1 MAPKKKTAPEEK
13 TPEKAVPRKR
23 DENYTIVSLLVPRG
37 WSEKMSSIARE
48 HGYTKTS
55 LIQRAVEQYLEG
67 TKEVNF
73 QGELSDINR
82 KLDSIFTILMELVK
96 GTK

>member
-1 MAPKKKTAPEEK
+1 
-13 TPEKAVPRKR
+13 
-23 DENYTIVSLLVPRG
+23 
-37 WSEKMSSIARE
+37 MSSIARE